1 MNGLMVSTL
10 IRLQIYKLKHVTVW
24 YSSLN
29 VDLMTQ
35 NKENNIYQFN
45 LGLMDSS
52 LYLGLAG
59 VS

>member
-52 LYLGLAG
+52 LYLGLLG